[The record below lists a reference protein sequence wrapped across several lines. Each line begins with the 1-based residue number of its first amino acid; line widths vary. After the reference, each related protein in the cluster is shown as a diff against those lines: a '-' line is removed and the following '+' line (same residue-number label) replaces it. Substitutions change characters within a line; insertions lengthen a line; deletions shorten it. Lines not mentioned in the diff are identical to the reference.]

1 MGEGPGRVGKLT
13 VMAAGDPR
21 PMCFLLGPH
30 SRSGEGCFLLAFRV
44 HRGKQDE
51 KKNIA

>member
-21 PMCFLLGPH
+21 PACFLLGPH
-30 SRSGEGCFLLAFRV
+30 SRSGEGRFLLAFRV